1 MTWHLSHRPTQL
13 YYAVS
18 AAMLCAMGA
27 VVTLPSAAAA
37 TLGKTTITS
46 SQHEPLVAIISVS
59 DIETADFSASLA
71 SPVLYQQLGLS
82 PTDSMS
88 VSFVPTS
95 ATTGQV
101 VISTSQPVSKPFAD
115 VVLAINDKGKRNVI
129 PKTLLM
135 PLSTS
140 VPIKPQ
146 NRVIATAIKPNL
158 PVIAATNAKPLAV
171 KRGTPPPLFEQSL
184 PQTASLASN
193 RLKSNPSQ
201 NLPTM
206 SVDSAP
212 NLPLAQTA
220 ITQTT
225 AAPRTNQSSGSISN
239 NRLATSHNTAAVD
252 TSTLT
257 TSALTTSTLTIATTN
272 RVTSRA
278 DDERSN
284 NINQSALATNAAVV
298 PPPPTNTT
306 NNEGLADTPSADIAA
321 SSAADRQQSLLN
333 QNQLQSSAEN
343 HKALNTPP
351 ANKDFLNNASTLD
364 NDTLNIEVTRQIT
377 VHNSPINK
385 VDSTKSP
392 TLALKFDDSIA
403 LLSAANSERVKSEAA
418 ATQKANSLAEE
429 PTADSQPAL
438 TSSAANDVKTINPA
452 ASNIEADDSL
462 LQSTQEQ
469 SVTYTVQRNDNL
481 WIISQQIAKQNNLD
495 ISVVMRQIKAQNPD
509 AFINQDAGQLKANA
523 QLSLPSYEVVP
534 SQSSIQA
541 AIAAQ
546 RERSLQRKDAMAKNK
561 RQSKLETLDKAES
574 ATAKATTKPSKPA
587 NKATTTQTLPQA
599 RFSVVAPGGKG
610 EADGTQTKA
619 TTATGSGL
627 DTNILAS
634 LKSSRKST
642 ATQAQ
647 RVISTS
653 NTLGSYTK
661 KLQLQNQK
669 LAELEARLKKLR
681 NQ

>member
-158 PVIAATNAKPLAV
+158 PVISSTNAKPLAV

-193 RLKSNPSQ
+193 RLKSNLSQ

-212 NLPLAQTA
+212 NLPFAQTA

-225 AAPRTNQSSGSISN
+225 TAPRTNQSSSSISN
-239 NRLATSHNTAAVD
+239 NRLATGHNAAAVD

-257 TSALTTSTLTIATTN
+257 TSTLTIAATN

-298 PPPPTNTT
+298 PSAPANTT
-306 NNEGLADTPSADIAA
+306 NKGLADTPSVDIAA

-403 LLSAANSERVKSEAA
+403 LLSAAKLSAANSERVKSEAA
-418 ATQKANSLAEE
+418 ATQKANSLAKES
-429 PTADSQPAL
+429 TADSQPAL
-438 TSSAANDVKTINPA
+438 TSSAANDVKTTNPA

-523 QLSLPSYEVVP
+523 QLSLPNYEVVP

-546 RERSLQRKDAMAKNK
+546 RERSLQRKDAMAKTK

-653 NTLGSYTK
+653 NTLGSYTQ

-669 LAELEARLKKLR
+669 LAELEERLKKLR

>member
-13 YYAVS
+13 YCAVS

-146 NRVIATAIKPNL
+146 NRVIATVIKPNL

-212 NLPLAQTA
+212 NLPIAQTA

-225 AAPRTNQSSGSISN
+225 TAPRTNQSSSSISN
-239 NRLATSHNTAAVD
+239 NRLATGHNAAAVD

-257 TSALTTSTLTIATTN
+257 TSTLTTSTLTIATTN

-298 PPPPTNTT
+298 PSPPTNTT
-306 NNEGLADTPSADIAA
+306 NKGLADTPSADIAA
-321 SSAADRQQSLLN
+321 SSGADRQQSLLN

-429 PTADSQPAL
+429 STADSQPAL
-438 TSSAANDVKTINPA
+438 TSSAANDVKTTNPA

-523 QLSLPSYEVVP
+523 QLSLPNYEVVP

-546 RERSLQRKDAMAKNK
+546 RERSLQRKDAMAKTK

-634 LKSSRKST
+634 LKSSRKRT

-653 NTLGSYTK
+653 NTLGSYTQ

-669 LAELEARLKKLR
+669 LAELEERLKKLR